1 MKRIVLCMGMVIM
14 KRINCN
20 LIVAGPATGKTYLAL
35 NDKRFVDLDG
45 ARAAYK
51 YGFSSVSELE
61 FERSKGAR
69 GEVVNKDSLQ
79 YIIKMIDEVIKDK
92 KVGLLSY
99 HEDILEYVWK
109 NNIPYCLVY
118 ASFDSREE
126 YIERMEKRG
135 NSLEFIK
142 NMTDED
148 IWKSFYEKDVLDTK
162 ATYKIELGKGQY
174 LFDIRNYF

>member
-1 MKRIVLCMGMVIM
+1 MKI
-14 KRINCN
+14 KCN

-45 ARAAYK
+45 ERAAYK

-61 FERSKGAR
+61 FERSKGER

-79 YIIKMIDEVIKDK
+79 YITGMIDEVVRDNR
-92 KVGLLSY
+92 VGLLSY
-99 HEDILEYVWK
+99 HEDILDYVWK
-109 NNIPYCLVY
+109 KNIPYCLVY

-126 YIERMEKRG
+126 YIRRMRKRG
-135 NSLEFIK
+135 NYLDFIK

-148 IWKSFYEKDVLDTK
+148 IWKKFYEKDVLDTK
-162 ATYKIELGKGQY
+162 ATYKIELERDKY
-174 LFDIRNYF
+174 LFDIRDYFLEEEK